1 MTVGAIVSSI
11 GDAAR
16 GANSVLAGS
25 QMGAILGAIAGPSG
39 IIIGTVFCAILG
51 RLAAGVR
58 GCALS
63 AQLGESLDRHVL
75 ANNLCLLCGHR
86 FKLPA

>member
-1 MTVGAIVSSI
+1 MTVGAIVGSI

-16 GANSVLAGS
+16 GVNSALAGS
-25 QMGAILGAIAGPSG
+25 QVGATLVALAGPSG
-39 IIIGTVFCAILG
+39 IIISTVFCAILG
-51 RLAAGVR
+51 RLAAGVC

-63 AQLGESLDRHVL
+63 AQLGENLGRHVL

-86 FKLPA
+86 FNLPT